1 MREGK
6 AVPTEAEKVHHPE
19 ELVELQKA
27 FCRLLA
33 KLKSH
38 QKSEGALSELSESD
52 VQKEVELLKE
62 QYEFLQALITLLPS
76 PMAIVD
82 ENGFVR
88 FLNQSASKFFDKAV
102 AGANFAQIGNDS
114 FIGAFGNFESH
125 DSAVELI
132 PRILLVHEIESHS
145 LRYKFIYIRT
155 SFRHFCLFYSQHSED
170 INIKFTIRKWTK

>member
-1 MREGK
+1 M
-6 AVPTEAEKVHHPE
+6 
-19 ELVELQKA
+19 
-27 FCRLLA
+27 

-102 AGANFAQIGNDS
+102 AGANFAQMLKEKFEEDN
-114 FIGAFGNFESH
+114 FGFNLHGMSEEKS
-125 DSAVELI
+125 SR
-132 PRILLVHEIESHS
+132 PRIRGRISCFREESCRRSKEHDAVFTYFRRS
-145 LRYKFIYIRT
+145 KSPTGIRNKT
-155 SFRHFCLFYSQHSED
+155 RLKKAGTFPAHLSPRG
-170 INIKFTIRKWTK
+170 

>member
-88 FLNQSASKFFDKAV
+88 FLKSV
-102 AGANFAQIGNDS
+102 R
-114 FIGAFGNFESH
+114 
-125 DSAVELI
+125 L
-132 PRILLVHEIESHS
+132 
-145 LRYKFIYIRT
+145 
-155 SFRHFCLFYSQHSED
+155 
-170 INIKFTIRKWTK
+170 